1 MSHYCVSGTTHTTEC
16 CMNASTM
23 ALVPKEDSKCTYSLL
38 EIFLIIILTHTF
50 SRHEPKHLLVPRV
63 EKAKASQSWLR
74 VYFTTFCNLIV
85 HFVKFFRSFTTEVIK
100 NIIGMLLH
108 FISWDGWLYMGPG
121 RVRFQGEVEVSFNP
135 HISCTWRVIVFPYLR
150 HLCLV
155 LDGIR

>member
-1 MSHYCVSGTTHTTEC
+1 MFFSIYNLSNLNVIGAKCESLCVSGTTHTTEC
-16 CMNASTM
+16 CMNTSMM

-50 SRHEPKHLLVPRV
+50 SRREPKHLQKLD
-63 EKAKASQSWLR
+63 S
-74 VYFTTFCNLIV
+74 CNLIV

-121 RVRFQGEVEVSFNP
+121 RVRFQGEVEVSFDS
-135 HISCTWRVIVFPYLR
+135 HISCTRRVIVLPYLR